1 MFGRKKKNDT
11 DENNIYFIKAL
22 GNKKIPLLILDS
34 KWHALFPDYRKTGEI
49 KRLEKELN
57 VLVKKQ
63 GQVTHD
69 IKDYENAKKVLVDN
83 IVNNMTDGHEKD
95 SALRGKKQDM
105 NQKLIEKLNDKI
117 VEAQVL
123 EEQLPKLIK
132 QKNKELLVAC
142 MGVCYEELTS
152 NTEEIERLDEAVRA
166 MREELKNQILAKQD
180 MEMRNTELYTYMH
193 NLLGAE
199 VVNVFDRKHKVW
211 RGSIDDN
218 RNNEK

>member
-1 MFGRKKKNDT
+1 MFGKNKKNDT
-11 DENNIYFIKAL
+11 DEMKVYFIKAL
-22 GNKKIPLLILDS
+22 GNKKIPLLILDA

-69 IKDYENAKKVLVDN
+69 IKDYENAKKVLMAN
-83 IVNNMTDGHEKD
+83 IVNNMTDGHEHD
-95 SALRGKKQDM
+95 TALRGKKQDM

-132 QKNKELLVAC
+132 QKNKELLIAC
-142 MGVCYEELTS
+142 MSVCYAELTA
-152 NTEEIERLDEAVRA
+152 NTEEIERL
-166 MREELKNQILAKQD
+166 ELKNQILAKQD

-193 NLLGAE
+193 NLLGAD

-218 RNNEK
+218 RNDE

>member
-1 MFGRKKKNDT
+1 MFGKNKNDDI
-11 DENNIYFIKAL
+11 DEMKMYFIKAL
-22 GNKKIPLLILDS
+22 GNKKIPLLILDA
-34 KWHALFPDYRKTGEI
+34 KWHALFPDYRKSGEI

-69 IKDYENAKKVLVDN
+69 IKDYENAKKALMDN
-83 IVNNMTDGHEKD
+83 IVNNMTDGHEHD
-95 SALRGKKQDM
+95 SVLRGKKQDM
-105 NQKLIEKLNDKI
+105 NQRLIEKLNDKI

-123 EEQLPKLIK
+123 EEQLPNLIK
-132 QKNKELLVAC
+132 QKNKELLIAC
-142 MGVCYEELTS
+142 MSVCYAELTA
-152 NTEEIERLDEAVRA
+152 NTEEIERLDAVVKA

-193 NLLGAE
+193 NLLGAD

-218 RNNEK
+218 RNDE